1 MKRVE
6 VSIKEILAYILRQW
20 KGIAAFTLILL
31 LLYAAFGYYVYQSSM
46 QRNANLDSDTGMPI
60 AALEN
65 ANTTRLSFSFESTGV
80 VNTRNLIGA
89 DAAWWTSQFYG
100 GLIEYYLNL
109 AQNISLMEVLEDLVP
124 KSANEEMLRSWV
136 SVNGTG
142 QGIIT
147 ITVLGS
153 KNFNS
158 SKSAEAIYNFLQTQ
172 QSTVSRIAGAHRL
185 VLLGSN
191 TRSSPNILSSGNGKP
206 VDYRNYVAV
215 FLVGL
220 VLAIIIAILRYLVLI
235 PMQLP
240 EQIQSQLKIK
250 YLGGV
255 RRKKHLSLG
264 DRVAGSL
271 RLLEER
277 EALDVIA
284 ANIADFAGESKKFLV
299 TGTLPSEAIKEFKDK
314 LSKHYKYGSSEF
326 IAGEDLNL
334 HPETIEKFMECDAV
348 ILIERLGQSRLK
360 VVNQIVDR
368 IEMSGKEILGYALY

>member
-6 VSIKEILAYILRQW
+6 ISVKEILAYVLRQW
-20 KGIAAFTLILL
+20 KGIAAFTLSLV
-31 LLYAAFGYYVYQSSM
+31 LLYAAFNYFVYQSSM
-46 QRNANLDSDTGMPI
+46 QRNANFDSDTGMPI

-65 ANTTRLSFSFESTGV
+65 ERTTKLSFSFESTGE
-80 VNTRNLIGA
+80 VNIRNLIGP

-109 AQNISLMEVLEDLVP
+109 AQNVSLVDVLGDLVP
-124 KSANEEMLRSWV
+124 ESANEEMLRNWV
-136 SVNGTG
+136 KIGPSG

-147 ITVLGS
+147 ITILGS
-153 KNFNS
+153 KYFNS
-158 SKSAEAIYNFLQTQ
+158 SKAVEIIYDFLQTQ
-172 QSTVSRIAGAHRL
+172 QNTVSQIAGDHRL

-191 TRSSPNILSSGNGKP
+191 TRSNPNLLSAGNGIQ
-206 VDYRNYVAV
+206 VDYRNYVV
-215 FLVGL
+215 IFLVGL
-220 VLAIIIAILRYLVLI
+220 VIAIISVILRYLISI
-235 PMQLP
+235 PLQLP

-255 RRKKHLSLG
+255 RRKKYSSLG

-277 EALDVIA
+277 EAMDVIA

-334 HPETIEKFMECDAV
+334 HPETVEKFMECDAV
-348 ILIERLGQSRLK
+348 ILIERLGQSRLH

>member
-6 VSIKEILAYILRQW
+6 ISVREILAYVLRQW
-20 KGIAAFTLILL
+20 KGIAVFTLSLV
-31 LLYAAFGYYVYQSSM
+31 LLYAAFGYYVYQSAM
-46 QRNANLDSDTGMPI
+46 QHNAILDSDTGMPV

-65 ANTTRLSFSFESTGV
+65 ASTTRLSFSFESTGD
-80 VNTRNLIGA
+80 VNTRNLVGA

-100 GLIEYYLNL
+100 GLKEYYLNL
-109 AQNISLMEVLEDLVP
+109 AQNVSLMEVLGDLVP
-124 KSANEEMLRSWV
+124 KTANEEMLRSWV
-136 SVNGTG
+136 SANGTG

-158 SKSAEAIYNFLQTQ
+158 SKSAEALFNFLQTQ
-172 QSTVSRIAGAHRL
+172 QNTVSRIAGSHRL
-185 VLLGSN
+185 VPLGSN
-191 TRSSPNILSSGNGKP
+191 TQSNPNILSAGNAIRM
-206 VDYRNYVAV
+206 DYRNYVVV
-215 FLVGL
+215 FLAGL
-220 VLAIIIAILRYLVLI
+220 VVAIIAAILRYLISI

-326 IAGEDLNL
+326 LAGEDLNL

-360 VVNQIVDR
+360 VVNQIIERV
-368 IEMSGKEILGYALY
+368 EMSGKEILGYALY

>member
-6 VSIKEILAYILRQW
+6 ISVKEILAYVLRQW
-20 KGIAAFTLILL
+20 KGIAAFTLSLL
-31 LLYAAFGYYVYQSSM
+31 LLYAAFGYYIYQSSM
-46 QRNANLDSDTGMPI
+46 QRNANLDSDTGMPVS
-60 AALEN
+60 ALEN
-65 ANTTRLSFSFESTGV
+65 ENTTRLSFSFVGIGDKYV
-80 VNTRNLIGA
+80 GNLVGA
-89 DAAWWTSQFYG
+89 DAAWWTSQFYS
-100 GLIEYYLNL
+100 GLIEYYLSI
-109 AQNISLMEVLEDLVP
+109 AQNASLIEVLGDLVP
-124 KSANEEMLRSWV
+124 ESTTEEMLRSWV
-136 SVNGTG
+136 RADGTG

-158 SKSAEAIYNFLQTQ
+158 NKSAEAIFAFLQTQ
-172 QSTVSRIAGAHRL
+172 QSTVSQIAGAHRL
-185 VLLGSN
+185 VPLGSN
-191 TRSSPNILSSGNGKP
+191 TRSNPNILYAGNGKQ
-206 VDYRNYVAV
+206 VDYRSYVVV

-220 VLAIIIAILRYLVLI
+220 VVAIIVAILRYLISI

-255 RRKKHLSLG
+255 RRKKYSSLG

-271 RLLEER
+271 RLLDER
-277 EALDVIA
+277 EAMDVIA
-284 ANIADFAGESKKFLV
+284 ANIADFAGENKKFLI
-299 TGTLPSEAIKEFKDK
+299 TGTLPNAAIKEFMDK
-314 LSKHYKYGSSEF
+314 LIKHYKYGSSEF

-334 HPETIEKFMECDAV
+334 HPETIEKLMDCDGV

-360 VVNQIVDR
+360 VVNQIIER